1 MARFQFRLATLQRL
15 REVVRDERRGQL
27 AEMLR
32 LADSLEEQKRQV
44 VENLRE
50 LAQSRRVSAGAVDVD
65 RMLAASRYEA
75 VLMLEQVNYER
86 QSAAVA
92 AEIEKRREA
101 LAAADRDVRT
111 LEKLH
116 ESQLQRHREEQ
127 EQAAMKQLDEMALRG
142 FRGEERPSWSDAF

>member
-86 QSAAVA
+86 QLAAVA

-142 FRGEERPSWSDAF
+142 FRGEERPSWSDA

>member
-86 QSAAVA
+86 QLAAVA